1 MNPFDFLNSINHT
14 KQDLMEEDNG
24 SKDTENRYNS
34 FLINRSLSYFSDT
47 VAFAN
52 IVNRYHHLDN
62 KLQYHF
68 LINIIRKRKRFSKW
82 IKPEQLSDIEV
93 VKQYYGYSNEKA
105 KQVLPLLSPEKI
117 KIITE
122 KVSKGGRNKQPVDSS
137 SNVGSNTK

>member
-24 SKDTENRYNS
+24 SKDIENRYNS

-52 IVNRYHHLDN
+52 IVNRYRHLDN

-82 IKPEQLSDIEV
+82 IKKQQQSDIEV
-93 VKQYYGYSNEKA
+93 IKQYYGYSNEKA
-105 KQVLPLLSPEKI
+105 RQVLSLLSPEQVAILTK
-117 KIITE
+117 
-122 KVSKGGRNKQPVDSS
+122 KVSKGGRTN
-137 SNVGSNTK
+137 